1 MILTEKTAVELTEFI
16 NRQTGYHSIVCDTTG
31 RIIADSSHTRVG
43 NMHAGS
49 KRIMTTDIDTIS
61 ITEEDE
67 INSGGAVKVGINLAV
82 KVDGVKI
89 GTFGIGGKLELVTPV
104 AKVASGLLA
113 KMLHD
118 DEMKSTL
125 QTVIGEI
132 TESLER
138 AMAAVQQITASS
150 QELAANSQALANVTV
165 ETLEH
170 VKATT
175 NIIGFIQRIANQT
188 KLLGLNASI
197 EAARA
202 GEQGR
207 GFAVVANEVRKLAE
221 ESGGSAREINTLL
234 SQFKGN
240 IEKVSDGVMQN
251 STVAEEQARAT
262 QDIAGMV
269 EVLNEA
275 GRKLAELAE
284 KL

>member
-1 MILTEKTAVELTEFI
+1 MIITEKKAIEITEFI
-16 NRQTGYHSIVCDTTG
+16 YRQTDFHSIVCDTTG
-31 RIIADSSHTRVG
+31 RIIADSRHVRMG
-43 NMHAGS
+43 NIHAGS
-49 KRIMTTDIDTIS
+49 QKIMTSDIDS
-61 ITEEDE
+61 IVMTEEDE
-67 INSGGAVKVGINLAV
+67 IKSGGAVKMGINLAV

-89 GTFGIGGKLELVTPV
+89 GTFGIAGKLELVTPV
-104 AKVASGLLA
+104 AKVASGLLV

-118 DEMKSTL
+118 DAMKSTL
-125 QTVIGEI
+125 QSVINEI

-138 AMAAVQQITASS
+138 AMAAIEQMTASS

-175 NIIGFIQRIANQT
+175 NIIGFIQRVANQT

-207 GFAVVANEVRKLAE
+207 GFAVVANEVSKLAE
-221 ESGGSAREINTLL
+221 ESGGSAREISTLL
-234 SQFKGN
+234 TQFKGN
-240 IEKVSDGVMQN
+240 IEKVSVGVMQN
-251 STVAEEQARAT
+251 SSVADEQARAT
-262 QDIAGMV
+262 QDIASMV

-275 GRKLAELAE
+275 GRKLAQLAE
-284 KL
+284 RL

>member
-16 NRQTGYHSIVCDTTG
+16 HRQTGYHSIVCDTTG

-49 KRIMTTDIDTIS
+49 KRIMTTDIDTIA

-118 DEMKSTL
+118 EEMKSTL

-138 AMAAVQQITASS
+138 AMAAVEQITASS
-150 QELAANSQALANVTV
+150 QELAANSQSLANVTV

-221 ESGGSAREINTLL
+221 ESGGSAREINALL